1 MNIYSKIRFPKRL
14 DQSAWRFLIGMV
26 VAVLFFFAFLFSYAL
41 PASAPIVPW
50 QFYSIAGIFTIIA
63 LVLAI
68 LAFDKEFYGESNTR
82 RL

>member
-14 DQSAWRFLIGMV
+14 DQSAWRFLIGIV
-26 VAVLFFFAFLFSYAL
+26 IAVLFFFAFLFSYAL

-68 LAFDKEFYGESNTR
+68 LAFDKEFYGESDTL

>member
-14 DQSAWRFLIGMV
+14 DQSAWRFLIGIV
-26 VAVLFFFAFLFSYAL
+26 VAVLFFIAFLFSYAL
-41 PASAPIVPW
+41 PASAPMVPW

-68 LAFDKEFYGESNTR
+68 LAFDKEFYGESDTR